1 MPFMSTKKS
10 KIQTRV
16 LIAASL
22 LVASILSSILISVL
36 SNQKQSFWIANR
48 ELTPGQQI
56 AATDIS
62 KVQVNISAI
71 SNNYVPA
78 DFNPIGSIVINRIQ
92 RTSLIAT
99 QSISSQNEAINS
111 AEVSLTIRA
120 IDLPAT
126 VLAGDRISIY
136 LLEDAEAGAFPSE
149 PELVLSD
156 IYLGSIERKNSNFG
170 SEAAITIAI
179 GREEISDVLRS
190 TTYGRLVVVKL
201 NGWKQYSHNHYGD
214 IWQQFWEFC
223 V

>member
-22 LVASILSSILISVL
+22 LVASILSSFLISVL

-56 AATDIS
+56 AASDIS

-78 DFNPIGSIVINRIQ
+78 GVNPIGSIVINRIQ

-99 QSISSQNEAINS
+99 QSISSQNETINS

-120 IDLPAT
+120 IDLPGT

-179 GREEISDVLRS
+179 GREEISDVLRA

-201 NGWKQYSHNHYGD
+201 NG
-214 IWQQFWEFC
+214 
-223 V
+223 

>member
-1 MPFMSTKKS
+1 MPYMSTKKS
-10 KIQTRV
+10 KIQSRV

-22 LVASILSSILISVL
+22 LVASILSSVLISAL

-56 AATDIS
+56 AASDIS

-71 SNNYVPA
+71 SNNYVPTGV
-78 DFNPIGSIVINRIQ
+78 NPIGSIVINRIQ

-136 LLEDAEAGAFPSE
+136 LLEDAESGAFPSE
-149 PELVLSD
+149 PELILSD

-170 SEAAITIAI
+170 SEVAITIAI
-179 GREEISDVLRS
+179 GREEISDVLRA
-190 TTYGRLVVVKL
+190 TTYGRLAVVKL
-201 NGWKQYSHNHYGD
+201 NG
-214 IWQQFWEFC
+214 
-223 V
+223 

>member
-1 MPFMSTKKS
+1 MPFMSTNKS
-10 KIQTRV
+10 KIQGRV
-16 LIAASL
+16 LIAAAL
-22 LVASILSSILISVL
+22 LVASLLSSVLISVI

-71 SNNYVPA
+71 SNNYVAA
-78 DFNPIGSIVINRIQ
+78 DMNPVGSIVINRIQ

-99 QSISSQNEAINS
+99 QSISTQNETINS

-120 IDLPAT
+120 IDIPT
-126 VLAGDRISIY
+126 NVLAGDRISIY

-149 PELVLSD
+149 PEVVLSD
-156 IYLGSIERKNSNFG
+156 IFLGSIERKNSNFG

-179 GREEISDVLRS
+179 GREEISDVLRA

-201 NGWKQYSHNHYGD
+201 NGWKH
-214 IWQQFWEFC
+214 
-223 V
+223 

>member
-1 MPFMSTKKS
+1 MSTKKS

-56 AATDIS
+56 AASDIS

-78 DFNPIGSIVINRIQ
+78 GVNPIGSIVINRIQ

-201 NGWKQYSHNHYGD
+201 NG
-214 IWQQFWEFC
+214 
-223 V
+223 

>member
-1 MPFMSTKKS
+1 MSTKKS

-16 LIAASL
+16 LAAASL
-22 LVASILSSILISVL
+22 LVASILSSVLISVL

-56 AATDIS
+56 AASDIS

-71 SNNYVPA
+71 SDNYVPA
-78 DFNPIGSIVINRIQ
+78 GVNPIGSIVINRIQ

-99 QSISSQNEAINS
+99 QSISSQNETINS

-120 IDLPAT
+120 IDLPAS

-179 GREEISDVLRS
+179 GREEISDVLRA

-201 NGWKQYSHNHYGD
+201 NG
-214 IWQQFWEFC
+214 
-223 V
+223 

>member
-16 LIAASL
+16 LIAGSL
-22 LVASILSSILISVL
+22 LVASILSSALISVL

-56 AATDIS
+56 AASDIS

-78 DFNPIGSIVINRIQ
+78 GVNPIGSIVINRIQ

-179 GREEISDVLRS
+179 GREEISDVLRA

-201 NGWKQYSHNHYGD
+201 NG
-214 IWQQFWEFC
+214 
-223 V
+223 

>member
-1 MPFMSTKKS
+1 MPFMSTKKL

-22 LVASILSSILISVL
+22 LVASILSTVLISVL
-36 SNQKQSFWIANR
+36 SNQKHTFWIANR

-71 SNNYVPA
+71 SNNYIATDV
-78 DFNPIGSIVINRIQ
+78 NPIGSIVINRIQ
-92 RTSLIAT
+92 RQSLIAT
-99 QSISSQNEAINS
+99 QSISSQNDAINS

-136 LLEDAEAGAFPSE
+136 LLEDAESGTFPSE

-170 SEAAITIAI
+170 SEAAVTISI
-179 GREEISDVLRS
+179 GREEISDLLRA

-201 NGWKQYSHNHYGD
+201 NG
-214 IWQQFWEFC
+214 
-223 V
+223 

>member
-22 LVASILSSILISVL
+22 LVASILSSVLISVL

-56 AATDIS
+56 AASDIS

-71 SNNYVPA
+71 SNNYVPT
-78 DFNPIGSIVINRIQ
+78 DVNPIGSIVINRIQ

-120 IDLPAT
+120 IDLPGT

-179 GREEISDVLRS
+179 GREEISDVLRA

-201 NGWKQYSHNHYGD
+201 NG
-214 IWQQFWEFC
+214 
-223 V
+223 

>member
-1 MPFMSTKKS
+1 MSTKKS

-22 LVASILSSILISVL
+22 LVASILSSVLISVL

-56 AATDIS
+56 AASDIS

-71 SNNYVPA
+71 SINYVPA
-78 DFNPIGSIVINRIQ
+78 DVNPIGSIVINRIQ

-99 QSISSQNEAINS
+99 QSISSQNETINS

-120 IDLPAT
+120 IDLPGT

-179 GREEISDVLRS
+179 GREEISDVLRA

-201 NGWKQYSHNHYGD
+201 NG
-214 IWQQFWEFC
+214 
-223 V
+223 

>member
-1 MPFMSTKKS
+1 MSTKKT

-22 LVASILSSILISVL
+22 LVASILSSVLISVL

-56 AATDIS
+56 AASDIS

-71 SNNYVPA
+71 SNNYLPA
-78 DFNPIGSIVINRIQ
+78 DVNPIGSIVINRIQ
-92 RTSLIAT
+92 RSSLIAT
-99 QSISSQNEAINS
+99 QSVSSQNEAINS

-120 IDLPAT
+120 IDLPTT
-126 VLAGDRISIY
+126 VLAGDRIRIY
-136 LLEDAEAGAFPSE
+136 LLEDTEAGAFPSE

-179 GREEISDVLRS
+179 GREEISDVLRA

-201 NGWKQYSHNHYGD
+201 NG
-214 IWQQFWEFC
+214 
-223 V
+223 

>member
-10 KIQTRV
+10 KIQTRI

-22 LVASILSSILISVL
+22 LVASILSSVLISII
-36 SNQKQSFWIANR
+36 SNQKESFWIANR

-56 AATDIS
+56 AASDIS

-71 SNNYVPA
+71 SNNYVA
-78 DFNPIGSIVINRIQ
+78 TDINPIGSIVINRIQ
-92 RTSLIAT
+92 RSSLIAT
-99 QSISSQNEAINS
+99 QSISSQNDAINS

-120 IDLPAT
+120 IDLPTT

-136 LLEDAEAGAFPSE
+136 LLEDAELGAFPSE

-179 GREEISDVLRS
+179 GREEISDVLRA

-201 NGWKQYSHNHYGD
+201 NG
-214 IWQQFWEFC
+214 
-223 V
+223 

>member
-1 MPFMSTKKS
+1 MSTKKS

-16 LIAASL
+16 LVAASL
-22 LVASILSSILISVL
+22 LVASILSSVLISVL
-36 SNQKQSFWIANR
+36 SIQKQSFWIANR

-56 AATDIS
+56 AASDIS

-71 SNNYVPA
+71 SDNYVPA
-78 DFNPIGSIVINRIQ
+78 GVNPIGSIVINRIQ

-120 IDLPAT
+120 IDLPAS

-179 GREEISDVLRS
+179 GREEISDVLRA

-201 NGWKQYSHNHYGD
+201 NG
-214 IWQQFWEFC
+214 
-223 V
+223 

>member
-1 MPFMSTKKS
+1 MPFMSIKKS

-16 LIAASL
+16 LVAASL
-22 LVASILSSILISVL
+22 LVASILSSVLISVL

-56 AATDIS
+56 AASDIS

-71 SNNYVPA
+71 SDNYVPA
-78 DFNPIGSIVINRIQ
+78 GVNPIGSIVINRIQ

-120 IDLPAT
+120 IDLPAS

-136 LLEDAEAGAFPSE
+136 LLEDAQLGAFPSE

-179 GREEISDVLRS
+179 GREEISDVLRA

-201 NGWKQYSHNHYGD
+201 NG
-214 IWQQFWEFC
+214 
-223 V
+223 